1 MNFCIILLTAMLPI
15 AVMLFYIYRKD
26 KNSPEPI
33 GQLLKAFFIGV
44 LAAPL
49 SLCIST
55 PLESLGLYTMEP
67 ASILGAISTSFL
79 GAAIPEEIA
88 KFFLLWLVLRKN
100 RFFDEKMD
108 GIVYAV
114 CISLG
119 FAALENIMYL
129 FSNVESYLSV
139 GISRAIFSVPGH
151 FCFGILMGYYY
162 SLAKFYPKT
171 PLKNKIL
178 ILVAP
183 IIVHG
188 LYDSILFITD
198 VTPAISGILTIVFL
212 VFCHKMWKYGSNR
225 IKELILRDSTDNIEM
240 MEL

>member
-1 MNFCIILLTAMLPI
+1 MKNTLIILITALLPI
-15 AVMLFYIYRKD
+15 AILGFYIYRKD
-26 KNSPEPI
+26 KNSPEPV
-33 GQLLKAFFIGV
+33 GQLLKTFFIGV

-100 RFFDEKMD
+100 KYFNEKMD

-129 FSNVESYLSV
+129 FSNTEIFLSV
-139 GISRAIFSVPGH
+139 GISRAIFAVPGH

-171 PLKNKIL
+171 PKKNKAL

-198 VTPAISGILTIVFL
+198 VTPAISGILMIVFL
-212 VFCHKMWKYGSNR
+212 VFCHKMWKYGSKS
-225 IKELILRDSTDNIEM
+225 IKEHIERDSEYNF
-240 MEL
+240 

>member
-1 MNFCIILLTAMLPI
+1 MKNTLIILLTALLPI
-15 AVMLFYIYRKD
+15 AVLLFYIYRKD
-26 KNSPEPI
+26 KNSPEPV
-33 GQLLKAFFIGV
+33 GQLVKTFFIGV
-44 LAAPL
+44 LAVPL

-67 ASILGAISTSFL
+67 STISGAIGTSFF

-88 KFFLLWLVLRKN
+88 KFALLWLVLRKN
-100 RFFDEKMD
+100 RYFDEKMD

-114 CISLG
+114 CVSLG

-129 FSNVESYLSV
+129 FTNAESYVSV
-139 GISRAIFSVPGH
+139 GITRAIFAVPGH

-171 PLKNKIL
+171 PKKNKAL

-188 LYDSILFITD
+188 IYDSILFIIN
-198 VTPAISGILTIVFL
+198 VTPAISGVLFIVFL
-212 VFCHKMWKYGSNR
+212 VFCHKMWKYGSKN
-225 IKELILRDSTDNIEM
+225 IQEHLKRD
-240 MEL
+240 LC

>member
-1 MNFCIILLTAMLPI
+1 MKNTLIILITALLPI
-15 AVMLFYIYRKD
+15 AILGFYIYRKD
-26 KNSPEPI
+26 KNSPEPV
-33 GQLLKAFFIGV
+33 GQLLKTFFVGV
-44 LAAPL
+44 LAVPL

-67 ASILGAISTSFL
+67 ASILGAISTSFF

-139 GISRAIFSVPGH
+139 GITRAIFAVPGH

-178 ILVAP
+178 ILAAP

-198 VTPAISGILTIVFL
+198 VTPAISGILMIVFL
-212 VFCHKMWKYGSNR
+212 VFCHKMWKYGSKR
-225 IKELILRDSTDNIEM
+225 IQEHLKRDLI
-240 MEL
+240 